1 MQWLYRLVYSS
12 SINKVLRSLNKLLVR
27 TIGLKFK
34 LPPSGILK
42 FQLDSGDEFLMST
55 NQSNF
60 MTHLLF
66 WNGYKEFEY
75 TKTFLELIPKIKFF
89 MDIGSNIGYYS
100 ILAEKVNPNIEVIAF
115 EPASGPNAYLKENV
129 AINKLRNVK
138 VEDLALS
145 EKDGEITFYEVQ
157 NTKYTYLEHNLS
169 GENNAGSKTEHRQ
182 YVKNIVPTT
191 TLASYVENTNISG
204 VDLNKL
210 DTEGTEHFI
219 LKNAGKVLS
228 EMRPIVICETLYNK
242 IEPELEEIFKK
253 HGYLFFNY
261 IHGKLVQVDSIR
273 RQEDNGVRDCFFVHP
288 DKIHLI
294 ENLI

>member
-1 MQWLYRLVYSS
+1 M
-12 SINKVLRSLNKLLVR
+12 
-27 TIGLKFK
+27 
-34 LPPSGILK
+34 
-42 FQLDSGDEFLMST
+42 
-55 NQSNF
+55 
-60 MTHLLF
+60 
-66 WNGYKEFEY
+66 
-75 TKTFLELIPKIKFF
+75 
-89 MDIGSNIGYYS
+89 
-100 ILAEKVNPNIEVIAF
+100 
-115 EPASGPNAYLKENV
+115 
-129 AINKLRNVK
+129 
-138 VEDLALS
+138 
-145 EKDGEITFYEVQ
+145 
-157 NTKYTYLEHNLS
+157 
-169 GENNAGSKTEHRQ
+169 
-182 YVKNIVPTT
+182 KNIVPTT
-191 TLASYVENTNISG
+191 TLASYVENNNISG
-204 VDLNKL
+204 VDLIKL